1 MLTFLQHRVFVVR
14 GPIILVPTAANRHPA
29 VALYERGPE
38 VETGL
43 SIQVLTFSGGV
54 VTSITGF
61 VGDELFLTFGLPHHA
76 VALKAPC
83 VFTLLECRS
92 WGAILG
98 AKACSGWRSLPCG
111 RRNSNSRA

>member
-1 MLTFLQHRVFVVR
+1 VERCR
-14 GPIILVPTAANRHPA
+14 GGRSACSVCDLEPTAANRHPA

-61 VGDELFLTFGLPHHA
+61 VGDELFPAFGLP
-76 VALKAPC
+76 
-83 VFTLLECRS
+83 TT
-92 WGAILG
+92 W
-98 AKACSGWRSLPCG
+98 
-111 RRNSNSRA
+111 SR